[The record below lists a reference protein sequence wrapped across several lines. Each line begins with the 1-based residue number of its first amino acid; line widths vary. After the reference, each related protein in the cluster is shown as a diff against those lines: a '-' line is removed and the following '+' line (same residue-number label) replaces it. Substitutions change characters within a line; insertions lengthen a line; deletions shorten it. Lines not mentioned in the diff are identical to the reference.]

1 MLILMETELW
11 PNLLAQC
18 SKNDIPV
25 LIANARISSRSA
37 RRYALVP
44 GVTRTML
51 AAIDCFAVQGQNDMK
66 RFVELGANAQRVV
79 VTGSLKFDV
88 DLPPSTSESG
98 QALRRLL
105 GVSRPVWMAGSTRDG
120 EEELVLQALADL
132 KKQHPDLLLVLAPRH
147 PHRFDGAAD
156 LVAKRGFVCVRH
168 SQKLACSTAVDVYL
182 LDSMGELPNFYAASD
197 IAFVGG
203 SLVPQGGHNVLEP
216 AALGRP
222 VVVGPHTYN
231 FTDIVAMLGGVG
243 ALVAVADVEELAFQV
258 DDWVRHVEKRD
269 TAGAAGRL
277 IVQQNRGSVGKVV
290 KVIEEV
296 LDRRAPPATPG
307 QHVSRIST

>member
-1 MLILMETELW
+1 
-11 PNLLAQC
+11 
-18 SKNDIPV
+18 
-25 LIANARISSRSA
+25 
-37 RRYALVP
+37 
-44 GVTRTML
+44 ML

-307 QHVSRIST
+307 QHVSRLST